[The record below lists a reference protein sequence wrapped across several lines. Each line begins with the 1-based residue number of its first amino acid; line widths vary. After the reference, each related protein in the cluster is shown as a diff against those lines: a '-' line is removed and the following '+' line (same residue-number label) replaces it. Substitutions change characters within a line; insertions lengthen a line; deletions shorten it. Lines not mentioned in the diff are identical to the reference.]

1 MGKRPLHLIIAGDIP
16 ELAFMP
22 KLLAQQGFAVQFCK
36 DGPEVLQVCLT
47 TPPQLIVVDMNL
59 ALLPLGRLVKI
70 LRSNPRT
77 LEIIFF
83 VVGRE
88 EDGKKVMELLRAD
101 KDSFVSRPF
110 NQEQMTNR
118 IGRILK
124 KSVQVG
130 ELADDKSEIEGNLNQ
145 ISLVDLLQIFNL
157 NRKDG
162 ILSLERC
169 GEKGKVC
176 LLEGNVVNAQIGSVD
191 GEKAFFRLLD
201 WETGNFR
208 FSPGGVTC
216 EIKISHP
223 ADFLI
228 MEGFAAEG

>member
-59 ALLPLGRLVKI
+59 ALLPLARLVKI

-77 LEIIFF
+77 LEITFF

-124 KSVQVG
+124 KNG
-130 ELADDKSEIEGNLNQ
+130 TCRENWLMDKSEIEGNLNQ
-145 ISLVDLLQIFNL
+145 ISPG
-157 NRKDG
+157 R
-162 ILSLERC
+162 
-169 GEKGKVC
+169 
-176 LLEGNVVNAQIGSVD
+176 SV
-191 GEKAFFRLLD
+191 
-201 WETGNFR
+201 
-208 FSPGGVTC
+208 
-216 EIKISHP
+216 
-223 ADFLI
+223 ADFLSQPQRWHPFP
-228 MEGFAAEG
+228 GVRSK